1 MAPEPAAPSLTE
13 LLVRD
18 VLRPVSD
25 GARQKAAVHV
35 LDWLGTVLGGLTTPD
50 GQILLAHARGTA
62 PGPCPVPGAG
72 SRDAMVAAFV
82 NGGLAITLELD
93 DMHLGARLHPGDAVI
108 PAAFACA
115 QESGARA
122 AGFLDAVVRGYEVMI
137 RIGESVGPGHYRFWH
152 NTSTCG
158 PFGSAAAVCSLLG
171 LPPGAWADALGNAGT
186 QSCGLWQCREEKV
199 MSKVIHS
206 GRAAQSG
213 LLAAVLARDG
223 RTGARRILE
232 GPCGLYAATCPD
244 PDTAAL
250 TRREAN
256 PGWKIHEVTLKPWPA
271 CGHVHPC
278 IDASL
283 ALAARVDPDAI
294 DRVLVRTYREAL
306 VFADCPDPRSDLEY
320 KFSLQHA
327 AAAGLL
333 GNAGLGQFSAPAGAA
348 GRLSDLRKKVRV
360 EASAPAGSSAGQA
373 WGAEVEVT
381 TRGGETI
388 SATSTQAK
396 GSPDNPMTAA
406 EVTAKF
412 GGLAALAGVDGHDA
426 AKVTDTALGLAR
438 GGSFTALADAV
449 ARLRPSAQAGGG
461 KDGHA

>member
-1 MAPEPAAPSLTE
+1 MT
-13 LLVRD
+13 
-18 VLRPVSD
+18 
-25 GARQKAAVHV
+25 
-35 LDWLGTVLGGLTTPD
+35 
-50 GQILLAHARGTA
+50 
-62 PGPCPVPGAG
+62 
-72 SRDAMVAAFV
+72 AAFV

-115 QESGARA
+115 QETGVPAGA
-122 AGFLDAVVRGYEVMI
+122 FLDAVVRGYEVMI

-186 QSCGLWQCREEKV
+186 QACGLWQVREEKT

-213 LLAAVLARDG
+213 LLAAVLSRYG
-223 RTGARRILE
+223 LTGPRQILE
-232 GPCGLYAATCPD
+232 GPYGLYSATCPD
-244 PDTAAL
+244 PDPAAL
-250 TRREAN
+250 TRKETD
-256 PGWKIHEVTLKPWPA
+256 PDWKIHEVTLKPWPA

-283 ALAARVDPDAI
+283 ALAARVDADAI
-294 DRVLVRTYREAL
+294 DRVLVRTYTEAL
-306 VFADCPDPRSDLEY
+306 VFADCPEPRSDLEY

-333 GNAGLGQFSAPAGAA
+333 GNASLGQFSAPAGAD
-348 GRLSDLRKKVRV
+348 GRLSDLRKKVSV
-360 EASAPAGSSAGQA
+360 EASAPAGTPAGQA
-373 WGAEVEVT
+373 WGAEVEVI
-381 TRGGETI
+381 TRGGETV

-396 GSPDNPMTAA
+396 GSPENPMTAA
-406 EVTAKF
+406 EVAAKF
-412 GGLAALAGVDGHDA
+412 GDLAALAGVRGQDA
-426 AKVTDTALGLAR
+426 ADAAEAVLRLAR
-438 GGSFTALADAV
+438 GGSFTAVADAV
-449 ARLRPSAQAGGG
+449 ARLRPLPGEGE
-461 KDGHA
+461 DGHA

>member
-1 MAPEPAAPSLTE
+1 MAPSPTGPSLTE

-18 VLRPVSD
+18 LQRPVSD
-25 GARQKAAVHV
+25 GARQKAAVYV

-50 GQILLAHARGTA
+50 GRILLVHARAAA
-62 PGPCPVPGAG
+62 PGPCHVPGAG
-72 SRDAMVAAFV
+72 SRDALTAAFV

-108 PAAFACA
+108 PAAFAHA
-115 QESGARA
+115 QESGASA
-122 AGFLDAVVRGYEVMI
+122 DAFLDAVVRGYEVMI

-171 LPPGAWADALGNAGT
+171 LPPAAWADALGNAGT
-186 QSCGLWQCREEKV
+186 QACGLWQVREEKT

-223 RTGARRILE
+223 LTGPRQILE
-232 GPCGLYAATCPD
+232 GPYGLYAATCPD
-244 PDTAAL
+244 PDPAAL
-250 TRREAN
+250 TRRDAD
-256 PGWKIHEVTLKPWPA
+256 PDWKIHEVTLKPWPA

-283 ALAARVDPDAI
+283 ALSARVDPDAI
-294 DRVLVRTYREAL
+294 DRVLVRTYEEAL
-306 VFADCPDPRSDLEY
+306 VFADCPDPQSDLQY

-333 GNAGLGQFSAPAGAA
+333 GDASLGQFSAPAGTAS
-348 GRLSDLRKKVRV
+348 RLSDLRKRITV
-360 EASAPAGSSAGQA
+360 EASAPAGKPAGEA
-373 WGAEVEVT
+373 WGAEVEVL
-381 TRGGETI
+381 TRGGETL

-412 GGLAALAGVDGHDA
+412 ADLADLAGVGSRAAADVAETALGLVRGGSFAALAG
-426 AKVTDTALGLAR
+426 
-438 GGSFTALADAV
+438 AV
-449 ARLRPSAQAGGG
+449 ARMGPDGGRT
-461 KDGHA
+461 GHA